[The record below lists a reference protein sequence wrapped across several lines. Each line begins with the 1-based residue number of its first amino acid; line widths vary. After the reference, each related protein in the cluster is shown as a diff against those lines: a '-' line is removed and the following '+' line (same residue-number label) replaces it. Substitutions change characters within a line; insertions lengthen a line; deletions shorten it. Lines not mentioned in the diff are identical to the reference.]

1 MSAVQGDTFVIE
13 GRGFQGGGWAAK
25 GEAYGFFL
33 QLAPECDVLDHK
45 REGEHAFFYVFFSF
59 SFHPKD

>member
-25 GEAYGFFL
+25 GEAYGFFYNL
-33 QLAPECDVLDHK
+33 LLNVM
-45 REGEHAFFYVFFSF
+45 F
-59 SFHPKD
+59 